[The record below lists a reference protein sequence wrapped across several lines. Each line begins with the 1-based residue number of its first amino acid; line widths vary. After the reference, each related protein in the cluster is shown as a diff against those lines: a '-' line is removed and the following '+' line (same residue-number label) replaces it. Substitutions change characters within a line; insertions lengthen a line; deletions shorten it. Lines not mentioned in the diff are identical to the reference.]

1 MDTGKAVVKIAGHKL
16 NMQRLD
22 NYRVAHHMQGFLK
35 KEHKLISVAHFQYS
49 FQIGKFK
56 QLLDCQFSDTPT
68 KLYFLTTEGK
78 SGYEKSMAIEQLF
91 NEIKAVDKPLAV
103 MSERK
108 KIFEKYA
115 GTFGEAFYQESGIQ
129 LDITD
134 TMALYDYLRDNI
146 KEIGGV
152 TKVTPDSIL
161 WRVENAIGE
170 SVIKPYKDIE
180 DYDLIFGGWH
190 ASIIGDQEPTIFH
203 EENPSLAVAFIEDCV
218 IEIKEA
224 LEAANKEALILQA
237 QLEQAQ
243 AKNDQ
248 VSQELQNYMHSG
260 VVDWKNEYSE
270 RSAEKHTKLFEQKHT
285 TAKAVNLA
293 LIQSNANA
301 DKLIHLNNLC
311 IARLKFQIALRH
323 QKFQPVVST
332 IQ

>member
-22 NYRVAHHMQGFLK
+22 NYRVAHHIQGFLK
-35 KEHKLISVAHFQYS
+35 KEHKLISVAHFQYN

-56 QLLDCQFSDTPT
+56 QLLDCQFSDIPT
-68 KLYFLTTEGK
+68 KLYFLTTEGR

-103 MSERK
+103 ISERK

-115 GTFGEAFYQESGIQ
+115 GTFGDAFYQESGIQ

-134 TMALYDYLRDNI
+134 TMALYDYIRDVI
-146 KEIGGV
+146 KGIGGV
-152 TKVTPDSIL
+152 AKVSPDSIL

-170 SVIKPYKDIE
+170 SVIKKYKDIE

-203 EENPSLAVAFIEDCV
+203 EDNPSLADAFVEDCV
-218 IEIKEA
+218 IEIKKAIEV
-224 LEAANKEALILQA
+224 ANKESIILQA

-243 AKNDQ
+243 TKDEQAN
-248 VSQELQNYMHSG
+248 QELQNYMHSG

-270 RSAEKHTKLFEQKHT
+270 RSAEKHTKLFEQKEST
-285 TAKAVNLA
+285 GKAVNLA

-301 DKLIHLNNLC
+301 DKIIHLHNLY

-323 QKFQPVVST
+323 HEFQPVVST